1 MIHIGFGR
9 WMGDPT
15 QDGKGVLVDPYKI
28 YTPQQL
34 YDMRNDLAGNYK
46 LMRNIDM
53 STWNTGLTWTP
64 IGTNTAPF
72 IGTLDGNGKVISN
85 LAVDNAT
92 TVGGLF
98 GAIQHAEIYDLT
110 MDNFS
115 YKSTYT
121 TSPPFSYGAGVIAAV
136 SRGNCYLHDI
146 TITNSTVKSIYAS
159 VGGMI
164 GWANTGDVLRRCYV
178 TAAVEGSLAG
188 GIIGSINE
196 AAEVEMCSVRGTIKS
211 SETAAGGIVG
221 VWLKNGVFRNNYSQA
236 DVTGAGHC
244 GGIVGLCSNIFIC
257 INSYAAGTINGTIAS
272 YGIGGLMANSAN
284 YGGNLWDKTVNSGLA
299 DPDVSGTIGYTTAA
313 MQMKSTYTT
322 LGWDFVDIWKISDDE
337 YPKLKTET

>member
-1 MIHIGFGR
+1 MHISFGR
-9 WMGDPT
+9 WLGDPT
-15 QDGKGVLVDPYKI
+15 LDGKGVLVDPYKI

-64 IGTNTAPF
+64 IGTHTAPF

-110 MDNFS
+110 TDNFS
-115 YKSTYT
+115 YESTYT

-146 TITNSTVKSIYAS
+146 TITNSAVRSIYAS

-178 TAAVEGSLAG
+178 TATVEGSLAG
-188 GIIGSINE
+188 GIIGSTYE
-196 AAEVEMCSVRGTIKS
+196 AAEVEMCSVRGTLKS
-211 SETAAGGIVG
+211 SETAAG
-221 VWLKNGVFRNNYSQA
+221 A
-236 DVTGAGHC
+236 DVTGVGHC
-244 GGIVGLCSNIFIC
+244 GGIVGLCSNIFTC

-272 YGIGGLMANSAN
+272 YGIGGLMANPAN

-313 MQMKSTYTT
+313 MQMESTYTT
-322 LGWDFVDIWKISDDE
+322 LGWNFVDIWKISADE
-337 YPKLKTET
+337 YPKLKTEPRT